1 MENVHAGWRR
11 KLMKYIADTVDFQLE
26 EPTVVTLGKFDG
38 RHRGHQKLLHTM
50 EELKETLGYA
60 TAIFTFSTAP
70 LSLVTGEAA
79 TVITTSEERRH
90 NMEKMGI
97 DYLVEYPFTDD
108 VRKMDP
114 SVFVKDILVK
124 RMRAK
129 AMVVG
134 PDCSF
139 GYKGAGNVELLRSLS
154 KELGF
159 ELYVIQKEKDHRR
172 DISSTY
178 IREDVVEETKEHTN
192 DTDKK
197 ADSSQ
202 LEKAPNKVTKDPEE
216 VSNRIYKK
224 NKWYVNFAIILLLI
238 IGGYMLYTYK
248 LKDMYVEYLLSK
260 IEFTTSQV
268 KGICPLTV
276 TFSYHIPASLFE
288 DITVMYEEANGDIS
302 ERKLNENIDKINA
315 TYIYE
320 GEAFCHLKYKD
331 RIIKTIPVEC
341 RKTGWSVFVRE
352 ERKKIFRVF
361 PMEQAYN
368 DSGYVSLPI
377 ENVPQEAHTNH
388 MFVSYVFYKEKLI
401 DGDNFIYEARV
412 RNSKQENAV
421 PCSDIIMYIHSD
433 TAMHGFAMNEN
444 GYAYIKFISGE
455 NTIKGD
461 EYNLSRFNFNSSEWH
476 VMTIKVVNKKTTF
489 YVDGEEVLGM
499 DYKEPLGYA
508 NELTL
513 RFKGCGAVDYVKV
526 SNLDGKVVYEENF
539 DPDKRK

>member
-178 IREDVVEETKEHTN
+178 IREE
-192 DTDKK
+192 
-197 ADSSQ
+197 
-202 LEKAPNKVTKDPEE
+202 
-216 VSNRIYKK
+216 
-224 NKWYVNFAIILLLI
+224 
-238 IGGYMLYTYK
+238 
-248 LKDMYVEYLLSK
+248 LSL
-260 IEFTTSQV
+260 
-268 KGICPLTV
+268 G
-276 TFSYHIPASLFE
+276 
-288 DITVMYEEANGDIS
+288 
-302 ERKLNENIDKINA
+302 
-315 TYIYE
+315 
-320 GEAFCHLKYKD
+320 
-331 RIIKTIPVEC
+331 
-341 RKTGWSVFVRE
+341 
-352 ERKKIFRVF
+352 
-361 PMEQAYN
+361 
-368 DSGYVSLPI
+368 
-377 ENVPQEAHTNH
+377 NVA
-388 MFVSYVFYKEKLI
+388 K
-401 DGDNFIYEARV
+401 
-412 RNSKQENAV
+412 
-421 PCSDIIMYIHSD
+421 
-433 TAMHGFAMNEN
+433 
-444 GYAYIKFISGE
+444 
-455 NTIKGD
+455 
-461 EYNLSRFNFNSSEWH
+461 
-476 VMTIKVVNKKTTF
+476 
-489 YVDGEEVLGM
+489 
-499 DYKEPLGYA
+499 A
-508 NELTL
+508 NELLGEPYAIHGIVVHGNHIGGPRLGFPTANIIPPANKRLPKFGVYVSRVLAQGKYYKGVTNIGRKPTIHGDNPVGVETFIFDFDGDIYGKMIEVQLLEFDRGEQKFASLEELKERIEKEFAEISQEKQMLILLTRTAEPYEATDYYGHYEKGMKCL
-513 RFKGCGAVDYVKV
+513 RDFYRLLQQMGF
-526 SNLDGKVVYEENF
+526 SFRSLEELKILNGTHELYTQETE
-539 DPDKRK
+539 DEH